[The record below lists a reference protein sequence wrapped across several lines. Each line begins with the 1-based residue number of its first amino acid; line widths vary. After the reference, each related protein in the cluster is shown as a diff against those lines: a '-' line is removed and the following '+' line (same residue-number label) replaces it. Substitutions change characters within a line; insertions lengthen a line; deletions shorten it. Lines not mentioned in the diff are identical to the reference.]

1 MSAPGPALLSAVGEA
16 LPTKWLQRANMAA
29 LARSK

>member
-1 MSAPGPALLSAVGEA
+1 MSAPGLFSAVGEA
-16 LPTKWLQRANMAA
+16 LPTKWLRRANMAA

>member
-1 MSAPGPALLSAVGEA
+1 MDVGAGASAVGEA